1 MLTLGA
7 QVEVIDPV
15 EDYLAL
21 LQKVFDFEML
31 RNFIARPDF
40 SLVFDAL
47 HAVTGAYAG
56 PILVE
61 KLGARQSA
69 VRCAAALQC
78 RNLDTSLRC
87 TGGGLAMEA
96 AHPCCTD
103 LYVYMRTQLR
113 CRLCC
118 AGMAFHWKILGADT
132 QIQI

>member
-1 MLTLGA
+1 M

-21 LQKVFDFEML
+21 LQEVFDFDML

-61 KLGARQSA
+61 KLGAPQSA
-69 VRCAAALQC
+69 VRYAVAL
-78 RNLDTSLRC
+78 
-87 TGGGLAMEA
+87 
-96 AHPCCTD
+96 
-103 LYVYMRTQLR
+103 
-113 CRLCC
+113 
-118 AGMAFHWKILGADT
+118 
-132 QIQI
+132 

>member
-1 MLTLGA
+1 MGE

-21 LQKVFDFEML
+21 LEKVFDFEML

-40 SLVFDAL
+40 SVVFDAL

-61 KLGARQSA
+61 KLGAPPSA
-69 VRCAAALQC
+69 VRWAAALHDLILIPVKRRQPSTPYRGSVALGLKTPSRESYFQC
-78 RNLDTSLRC
+78 HVEMVFPSKT
-87 TGGGLAMEA
+87 
-96 AHPCCTD
+96 
-103 LYVYMRTQLR
+103 
-113 CRLCC
+113 
-118 AGMAFHWKILGADT
+118 LGAGT